1 VIIPIVVSLFM
12 QCPALSHLYARCS
25 RFLFSELNIYPKPLE
40 YVFMG
45 LRAGIY
51 GGSGYAGAEL
61 VRLLAGHP
69 EVGALGVSSRGYAGR
84 GISEVYPQL
93 AVEGA
98 YVEPEEID
106 ASSLDAAFVA
116 YGHGE
121 SAEAVK
127 GLLEAGARLVVD
139 LSADFRLSDVG
150 VYEEWYG
157 EHPAPALLGEAHYGL
172 PEVFGAPGGRLVA
185 NPGCYPTAAILAL
198 APVVRRVAV
207 RSVTVN
213 ALSGVSGA
221 GAKPSVKTHFVTVN
235 ESVSAY
241 GISNGSPRHRHTPE
255 IEMMLRRVGKT
266 PEVTFVPHLLPI
278 SRGELETIVVEL
290 EEPEELPEAGDVLG
304 WYAEDYEGWG
314 FVEARVEPPH
324 ISHVANTNRAR
335 LSAAVDPRAGKLLLF
350 AAVDNLLKGAAGAAV
365 QNMNLALG
373 YPEDLGL
380 EHLK

>member
-1 VIIPIVVSLFM
+1 
-12 QCPALSHLYARCS
+12 
-25 RFLFSELNIYPKPLE
+25 
-40 YVFMG
+40 
-45 LRAGIY
+45 
-51 GGSGYAGAEL
+51 
-61 VRLLAGHP
+61 
-69 EVGALGVSSRGYAGR
+69 
-84 GISEVYPQL
+84 
-93 AVEGA
+93 
-98 YVEPEEID
+98 
-106 ASSLDAAFVA
+106 VA
-116 YGHGE
+116 
-121 SAEAVK
+121 

-139 LSADFRLSDVG
+139 LSADFRLPDVQ
-150 VYEEWYG
+150 VYEEWYA
-157 EHPAPALLGEAHYGL
+157 EHPAPGLLEEAHYGL
-172 PEVFGAPGGRLVA
+172 PEVFGAPEGRLVA

-198 APVVRRVAV
+198 APVVRRLGV

-235 ESVSAY
+235 ESVSPY
-241 GISNGSPRHRHTPE
+241 GIVSGTPRHRHTPE
-255 IEMMLRRVGKT
+255 IEMMLRRVGET

-290 EEPEELPEAGDVLG
+290 EEPKELPGAGDVLG

-314 FVEARVEPPH
+314 FVEARAEPPH
-324 ISHVANTNRAR
+324 VSHVANTNRAR
-335 LSAAVDPRAGKLLLF
+335 LSAAVDGRAGKLLLF

>member
-1 VIIPIVVSLFM
+1 
-12 QCPALSHLYARCS
+12 
-25 RFLFSELNIYPKPLE
+25 LNIYPKPLE

-84 GISEVYPQL
+84 SISEVYPQL

-139 LSADFRLSDVG
+139 LSADFRLSEVG

-290 EEPEELPEAGDVLG
+290 EEPGELPEAGDVLG